1 MGEGGVSGGG
11 DAFNLSLIS
20 PLSLIQLHPTKQ
32 EKYNEQNK
40 QSSSRG
46 TFKNIIIVVVI
57 IIINIVIITI
67 TISSPYAPPSSCF
80 FFYPPSFESSLS
92 LSISLTLS
100 FHPPFLSP
108 PHLPSKMYHS
118 NNQDY

>member
-11 DAFNLSLIS
+11 DAFNPSLIS
-20 PLSLIQLHPTKQ
+20 PLSLIQVHPTKQ

-46 TFKNIIIVVVI
+46 TFKDIIIIVVI
-57 IIINIVIITI
+57 IIIIINIIVITI
-67 TISSPYAPPSSCF
+67 TISSPYAPPSYCI
-80 FFYPPSFESSLS
+80 FFYTPSFESSLS

-100 FHPPFLSP
+100 FHP
-108 PHLPSKMYHS
+108 
-118 NNQDY
+118 